1 MAHRVKIDASFKAAE
16 VKDWDPE
23 SELSR
28 ALKEREAFLEA
39 HPRMRCYQRE
49 IDRVLENSGSAENRL
64 SVLCLMIEGKLQEL
78 RQQLQKLYS
87 ILMPI
92 LSQP

>member
-1 MAHRVKIDASFKAAE
+1 MAHRVKIDASAKAAMAGN
-16 VKDWDPE
+16 WDPE
-23 SELSR
+23 SALDR

-39 HPRMRCYQRE
+39 HPRMRRYQRE
-49 IDRVLENSGSAENRL
+49 IDRVLDNSGPAENRL

-78 RQQLQKLYS
+78 REQLQNLYN

-92 LSQP
+92 LTQS